1 MYRDEEERNLV
12 KHFIPS
18 TKEDRLL
25 HILHPRVAIEEGRE
39 DINAISQLATRCLR
53 WNGKKRPMMKEVSM
67 ELEALRKSKKCLEIF
82 NDPHSLR
89 DEASIMHITKES
101 QESIEESIISSLQME
116 STSTNEGLLLL

>member
-25 HILHPRVAIEEGRE
+25 HILHPRVAIEAGRE

-53 WNGKKRPMMKEVSM
+53 WNGKKRPTMKEVSM
-67 ELEALRKSKKCLEIF
+67 ELEALRNSQKCLEIF
-82 NDPHSLR
+82 QEPHSLR
-89 DEASIMHITKES
+89 YEASIMHMPKRAKN
-101 QESIEESIISSLQME
+101 L
-116 STSTNEGLLLL
+116 